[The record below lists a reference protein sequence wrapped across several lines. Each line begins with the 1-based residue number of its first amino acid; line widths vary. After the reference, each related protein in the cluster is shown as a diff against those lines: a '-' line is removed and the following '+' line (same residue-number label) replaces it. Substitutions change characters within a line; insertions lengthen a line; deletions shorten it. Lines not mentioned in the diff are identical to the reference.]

1 MFEAERA
8 LSRAIV
14 YDQALTAED
23 RPRIR
28 ETKKVLVEGG
38 GLLEFVPAP
47 EGLDQVGGL
56 EKLKKWIATRKV
68 GFLPDGRRKAAG
80 SAARHPAA
88 RRSGLRQE
96 PRRQVHRG
104 ELGSPASV
112 PRRRQASRALHRR
125 VRAQPARRAQTRR
138 AHGPVRP
145 LDRRDR
151 EGLRLGPQ
159 LRVRRRRLQA
169 PRRDAADLDA
179 GAGRARLPRGHGQL
193 GRRAAAGDDA
203 QGPRRRGLLRGS
215 SRQARPGQRSSSS
228 TSRAAART
236 PRASTRTPSPTPPR
250 DSPAP
255 RSSRRSS
262 RLSTRRAP
270 AASPSTAPPSS
281 PPCARRG
288 RSRSC
293 APRRSTPCGSGP
305 RDGASRRTEPAPPSS
320 AQISRP
326 RAGRAPTPV
335 TPNNIVLRYIWT
347 A

>member
-38 GLLEFVPAP
+38 GLLDFVPAP

-68 GFLPDGRRKAAG
+68 GFLPAAG
-80 SAARHPAA
+80 EKPLDPPRGILLLGVQGCGKSLAAKSIAA
-88 RRSGLRQE
+88 T
-96 PRRQVHRG
+96 
-104 ELGSPASV
+104 LGSPASV
-112 PRRRQASRALHRR
+112 ARRRQASRALHRR

-193 GRRAAAGDDA
+193 GRGAASGNDA

-236 PRASTRTPSPTPPR
+236 RRASTRTLSPTRPR

-270 AASPSTAPPSS
+270 AASPSTAPRVLT
-281 PPCARRG
+281 AL
-288 RSRSC
+288 
-293 APRRSTPCGSGP
+293 RSTRPLSVVRAEKVDALRQWAKGRCV
-305 RDGASRRTEPAPPSS
+305 PAD
-320 AQISRP
+320 
-326 RAGRAPTPV
+326 
-335 TPNNIVLRYIWT
+335 
-347 A
+347 